1 MSLSPVTGTDVPE
14 TANGVVTPVS
24 SENGPHVPGSVK
36 HLGSRVPGSGDP
48 SKDTEN
54 NVDVESRVYYGKGH
68 LEKYNKERMS
78 SLLLHTSHEMDA
90 SLPTATS
97 IGDSSSRDTVIPED
111 SNIGEPPGAAPSRA
125 SACSKDSRQ
134 QGGQAPT
141 HRWQR
146 EAETVYRGTDSQEEE
161 DGENEKQDEEEDEKS
176 ENKWIYH
183 RTEVEVGGL
192 FFPALLNHA

>member
-36 HLGSRVPGSGDP
+36 HLGSRVPSSGDP

-54 NVDVESRVYYGKGH
+54 HVDTESRVNYDEGH
-68 LEKYNKERMS
+68 HNKERMS

-97 IGDSSSRDTVIPED
+97 MGDSSSRDTAIPED
-111 SNIGEPPGAAPSRA
+111 SNNLEPPGAAPSKA
-125 SACSKDSRQ
+125 SARSKDSRQ
-134 QGGQAPT
+134 QGGQATT

-146 EAETVYRGTDSQEEE
+146 EAETVYRGTDSQDEE

-183 RTEVEVGGL
+183 RTEVGGL
-192 FFPALLNHA
+192 LFPALLNHV

>member
-36 HLGSRVPGSGDP
+36 HLGSRVPSSGDP
-48 SKDTEN
+48 PKDTEN
-54 NVDVESRVYYGKGH
+54 HVDMESRVYYGEGH
-68 LEKYNKERMS
+68 YNKERMS
-78 SLLLHTSHEMDA
+78 SLLSHTSHEMDA

-97 IGDSSSRDTVIPED
+97 MGDSSSRDTAIPED
-111 SNIGEPPGAAPSRA
+111 SNNGEPPGAAPSRA
-125 SACSKDSRQ
+125 SARSKDYQQ
-134 QGGQAPT
+134 QGGQATT

-146 EAETVYRGTDSQEEE
+146 EAKTVYRGTDSQEEE

-192 FFPALLNHA
+192 LFPALLNHV